1 MKKAILICLL
11 LLPTLFIQAQIKAIT
26 DTGDEVVLNADGT
39 WKFVNKED
47 DKVEQL
53 LVNTKKFNKDK
64 KSTFLIKSKKVNVGI
79 WINPKEWKLTSQ
91 IKSPAAEFIFR
102 KRNEDLY
109 AMMITEKSQIPLESL
124 KNIAII
130 NAQNASPDA
139 KIIKQEYRNVNG
151 VKVIMMQMT
160 ATLQGIKFVYYNYY
174 YSNSNGAVQLLTY
187 TSENLFEHYKKGIE
201 TFLNGFV
208 ER

>member
-1 MKKAILICLL
+1 M
-11 LLPTLFIQAQIKAIT
+11 QAQIKAIT

-47 DKVEQL
+47 AKIEQL
-53 LVNTKKFNKDK
+53 LVNSKKFNKDK
-64 KSTFLIKSKKVNVGI
+64 KSTFLLKSKKVNVGI
-79 WINPKEWKLTSQ
+79 WINPKEWELTSQ
-91 IKSPAAEFIFR
+91 IKNPAAEFIFR

-124 KNIAII
+124 KKIAII

-139 KIIKQEYRNVNG
+139 KVIKQEYRIVNG

-160 ATLQGIKFVYYNYY
+160 VTLQGIKFVYYNYY

-201 TFLNGFV
+201 KFLNGFV